1 MLTDHHA
8 TPPGTGTQTVPPAAA
23 AAAPRHLHFLNLA
36 GARTVAT
43 PGLAALESALTE
55 AHRQRR
61 FLCVLG
67 DAGVGKTFSV
77 HHTAHALYPQA
88 RLLLRLG
95 ARPTPADLRTHL
107 HHALGLAG
115 TAPAAPA
122 LADALIRRE
131 LATRPYIVVVDEADR
146 NSESC
151 FEYLR
156 FLHDAT
162 PSGLC
167 VVLIAGQRGEKALR
181 AQQMLA
187 TRTAQ
192 WLTLHPL
199 TRDQIPYAAR
209 ALHPVWQTATPDQLR
224 FLDGHFAHG
233 SLRRWALLTH
243 HVQRTLKATGRHRP
257 DHALLQQTL
266 NRIDTSRRP

>member
-1 MLTDHHA
+1 MPD
-8 TPPGTGTQTVPPAAA
+8 TGTQPLSPAT
-23 AAAPRHLHFLNLA
+23 AAAPRRLHFLGLA

-43 PGLAALESALTE
+43 PSLAAVEDALAD
-55 AHRQRR
+55 AHGQRR

-67 DAGVGKTFSV
+67 DAGVGKTFAV
-77 HHTAHALYPQA
+77 HHCAHTRFPTT

-107 HHALGLAG
+107 HHTLGLPG

-122 LADALIRRE
+122 LADTLIRRT
-131 LATRPYIVVVDEADR
+131 LATQPYIVVVDEADR
-146 NSESC
+146 MPEAC

-156 FLHDAT
+156 FLYDAT

-167 VVLIAGQRGEKALR
+167 VVLIAGQRGAKALR

-187 TRTAQ
+187 TRTAR
-192 WLTLHPL
+192 WLTLYPL
-199 TRDQIPYAAR
+199 TRDQIPYAAQ
-209 ALHPVWQTATPDQLR
+209 ALHPMWQTTTPDQLL
-224 FLDGHFAHG
+224 FLDGVFASG

-243 HVQRTLKATGRHRP
+243 HVQRTLKATGRHQP
-257 DHALLQQTL
+257 DPGLLQHTL
-266 NRIDTSRRP
+266 NRIDTSCRP